1 MELIFHRHLC
11 WQFNWNV
18 RKHSRI
24 FGKTYKI
31 CKNFSTKSLM
41 EYSVKKI
48 NGDGISDSFQFFKI
62 YFISL
67 AISNSKVFFDE
78 KWIVKADF

>member
-48 NGDGISDSFQFFKI
+48 NGDGISDSFQFF
-62 YFISL
+62 
-67 AISNSKVFFDE
+67 
-78 KWIVKADF
+78 